1 MDWKIVI
8 AAPLV
13 AWLVVAN
20 AATLKLPENWGT
32 DSKSAER
39 WDYIMGVD
47 PDVKFNGHRALAV
60 HSVRK
65 VGDTDYAAVTTY
77 ADNFG
82 YEGKRVRF
90 SGMLKTAGVETYAGV
105 YLRSDTHT
113 VHDWQFADV
122 QSLPRGSDSVPGA
135 SDWHPVSVVV
145 NIPPAA
151 GGTMGMGLVVVG
163 NGQAWLSDLKFEEV
177 GNDVPVTSAPIGLDV
192 EKVAREEQRRAGAR
206 SAGRVKHGPDNLELR
221 EATTP

>member
-1 MDWKIVI
+1 MRMDWKIVV

-39 WDYIMGVD
+39 WDYTMGVD

-60 HSVRK
+60 RTVRA

-82 YEGKRVRF
+82 YEGRRVRF
-90 SGMLKTAGVETYAGV
+90 SGVLKTAGVETYAGV
-105 YLRSDTHT
+105 YLRADTHT

-122 QSLPRGSDSVPGA
+122 QSLPRGSHSSPGA
-135 SDWHPVSVVV
+135 SDW
-145 NIPPAA
+145 
-151 GGTMGMGLVVVG
+151 
-163 NGQAWLSDLKFEEV
+163 
-177 GNDVPVTSAPIGLDV
+177 
-192 EKVAREEQRRAGAR
+192 
-206 SAGRVKHGPDNLELR
+206 
-221 EATTP
+221 